1 MCFCGVWLNTSTFLS
16 KIDDEDGEAT
26 LRRQEDLEMKDMD
39 GAPDGSADRE
49 PMKPSI
55 DSRKPAPLPQ
65 QPIDEDAELY
75 EPPVCIPYHCELQ

>member
-1 MCFCGVWLNTSTFLS
+1 
-16 KIDDEDGEAT
+16 
-26 LRRQEDLEMKDMD
+26 MD

-65 QPIDEDAELY
+65 QVIDEDAELY
-75 EPPVCIPYHCELQ
+75 EPPVCIPYHCVVNYSKTCLKRPLKNTCR

>member
-1 MCFCGVWLNTSTFLS
+1 
-16 KIDDEDGEAT
+16 
-26 LRRQEDLEMKDMD
+26 MD

-65 QPIDEDAELY
+65 QVIDEDAELY